1 MTIAHHPDPATLM
14 SFAAG
19 NLAEPLAAVVAS
31 HAEMC
36 AACRKDVRR
45 LEMLGAAMLEQVEPV
60 SARAP
65 DLTDPQAPSHPF
77 ANSVRSDGVLPA
89 AIARLVGGGLDKV
102 NWSAVAP
109 GVQGYRLP
117 VSHPGEG
124 LLMLLKIGA
133 GKGIPEHGHGGAEL
147 TLVLT
152 GSYSDATGRY
162 GRGDVAD
169 LDEDIEHQPVV
180 DPGSECICL
189 IASETKAK
197 FKGMLPRLLQP
208 ILGV

>member
-14 SFAAG
+14 SYAAG
-19 NLAEPLAAVVAS
+19 SLAEPLSVVVAS
-31 HAEMC
+31 HVEMC
-36 AACRKDVRR
+36 AACRTDVSH
-45 LEMLGAAMLEQVEPV
+45 LEALGAALLERVEPV
-60 SARAP
+60 AARTPELNVQPERAR
-65 DLTDPQAPSHPF
+65 TF

-89 AIARLVGGGLDKV
+89 AIARLVGGGIDKV
-102 NWSAVAP
+102 HWSIVAP
-109 GVQGYRLP
+109 GVQGCKLP

-133 GKGIPEHGHGGAEL
+133 GKRVPEHGHGGSEL

-152 GSYSDATGRY
+152 GSYSDATGHY

-180 DPGSECICL
+180 DPDGECICL

-197 FKGMLPRLLQP
+197 FKGVLPRLLQP

>member
-14 SFAAG
+14 SYAAG
-19 NLAEPLAAVVAS
+19 SLAEPLSAVIAS
-31 HAEMC
+31 HVEMC
-36 AACRKDVRR
+36 AACRRDVRR
-45 LEMLGAAMLEQVEPV
+45 LEALGAAMLECVEPV
-60 SARAP
+60 AARAP
-65 DLTDPQAPSHPF
+65 ELIELSQSQPAF
-77 ANSVRSDGVLPA
+77 ASSVRSDGVLPA

-102 NWSAVAP
+102 NWSTVAP
-109 GVQGYRLP
+109 GVQGCKLP

-133 GKGIPEHGHGGAEL
+133 GRRMPEHGHGGSEL

-152 GSYSDATGRY
+152 GSYSDTTGRY

-180 DPGSECICL
+180 DPDGECICL
-189 IASETKAK
+189 IASETKAR
-197 FKGMLPRLLQP
+197 FKGVLPRLLQP
-208 ILGV
+208 IFGV

>member
-1 MTIAHHPDPATLM
+1 MTIVHHPDLATLM

-19 NLAEPLAAVVAS
+19 NLAEPLSAVIAS
-31 HAEMC
+31 HVELC

-45 LEMLGAAMLEQVEPV
+45 LEALGAVMLERIEPV
-60 SARAP
+60 AARAP
-65 DLTDPQAPSHPF
+65 ELTELSQSQPAF
-77 ANSVRSDGVLPA
+77 ASSVRSDGVLPA

-102 NWSAVAP
+102 NWSTVAP
-109 GVQGYRLP
+109 GVQGCKLP

-133 GKGIPEHGHGGAEL
+133 GKRIPEHGHGGSEL
-147 TLVLT
+147 TLVLA
-152 GSYSDATGRY
+152 GSYSDTTGRY

-180 DPGSECICL
+180 DPDGDCICL

-197 FKGMLPRLLQP
+197 FKGVLPRLLQP
-208 ILGV
+208 IFGV